1 MTDRTQFV
9 PIEEP
14 YDDHEAELIRRIEEL
29 KREYEAAIKP
39 YVTALVRSRQLKPL
53 RGFMCVGLLD
63 AEYASLNQL
72 KAKLDDQ

>member
-1 MTDRTQFV
+1 MTDHTKFV

-14 YDDHEAELIRRIEEL
+14 YDDYESELIRRIEEL

-39 YVTALVRSRQLKPL
+39 YVTELIRSRQIKPI
-53 RGFMCVGLLD
+53 RGFMSVGLLD

-72 KAKLDDQ
+72 KGKP